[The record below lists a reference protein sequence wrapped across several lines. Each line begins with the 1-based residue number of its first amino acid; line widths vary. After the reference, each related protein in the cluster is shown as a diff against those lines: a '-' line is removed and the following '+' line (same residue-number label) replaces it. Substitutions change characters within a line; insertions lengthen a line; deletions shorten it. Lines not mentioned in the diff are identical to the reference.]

1 MHSKVNGYPR
11 LNVPLRITGP
21 MHSKANG
28 YPNLSVP
35 SGITGPMH
43 SKAIGYPRHNTTS
56 RTTGPD
62 ALQGKRLSQAQ
73 RHFWHSLS
81 DALQDSYPRPRD
93 LTSNTACPIHS
104 KTNAHIVTS
113 NSCLLALTPIH
124 LEICVKT
131 KLK

>member
-73 RHFWHSLS
+73 RHFWHSL
-81 DALQDSYPRPRD
+81 R
-93 LTSNTACPIHS
+93 S
-104 KTNAHIVTS
+104 K
-113 NSCLLALTPIH
+113 
-124 LEICVKT
+124 
-131 KLK
+131 KLKSHVERHNLKQDFYCKRDE